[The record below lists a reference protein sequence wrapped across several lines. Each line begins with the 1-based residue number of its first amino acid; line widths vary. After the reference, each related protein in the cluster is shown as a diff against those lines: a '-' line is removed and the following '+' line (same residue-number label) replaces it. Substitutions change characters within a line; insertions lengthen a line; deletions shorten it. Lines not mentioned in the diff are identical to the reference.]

1 MIRLTLTEPTTEEWK
16 KWRTD
21 AKAGHKALRKQLQ
34 QTGTFDVKESL
45 YKRMKD
51 ELFHLYHEKCAYCES
66 PLRLSSWDQLDHFRP
81 KNKVL
86 DEHNRTVCIDHKPHT
101 GYYWLAYEWTNL
113 LPSCAV
119 CNQRKG
125 AIFPVL
131 PGSAHA
137 KQPGK
142 EAGENPVFI
151 HPIRDDPADHLE
163 YVPTTGFLK
172 SKTLRGKACIDLL
185 YLNRE
190 ELVNERRAAYRAC
203 IELLADLLDAVKRSA
218 ASPADELVELKS
230 ILQGVA
236 KYSLVGRSAL
246 KRCESALEEVF
257 KAPHPGPR
265 RVQKDSTRPNI
276 TGKSRASFQKI
287 SEIKRTAA

>member
-1 MIRLTLTEPTTEEWK
+1 MIRLTLTEPTTQEWK

-21 AKAGHKALRKQLQ
+21 AEAGHEALRAQLQ

-51 ELFHLYHEKCAYCES
+51 ELFHLYHSKCAYCES

-86 DEHNRTVCIDHKPHT
+86 DEHNRMVWINRAGKPHT

-131 PGSAHA
+131 PGSVHA

-142 EAGENPVFI
+142 ESGEKPIFI

-172 SKTLRGKACIDLL
+172 SKTSRGRGCIDVLD
-185 YLNRE
+185 LNRE

-203 IELLADLLDAVKRSA
+203 IELLSDLLDAVKRSA
-218 ASPADELVELKS
+218 ALPADELAKLKS

-246 KRCESALEEVF
+246 KQCESALEEVF
-257 KAPHPGPR
+257 KVRQEGPGEFRKTAQRPR
-265 RVQKDSTRPNI
+265 Q
-276 TGKSRASFQKI
+276 
-287 SEIKRTAA
+287 

>member
-1 MIRLTLTEPTTEEWK
+1 MIRLTLTEPTTEGWK

-21 AKAGHKALRKQLQ
+21 AKVGHKDLRSQLR

-51 ELFHLYHEKCAYCES
+51 ELFRLYHGKCAYCES

-86 DEHNRTVCIDHKPHT
+86 DERNRTVCIAGKPHT

-131 PGSAHA
+131 PGSVHA
-137 KQPGK
+137 KTPG
-142 EAGENPVFI
+142 EESGEKPIFI
-151 HPIRDDPADHLE
+151 HPFRDDPANHLE

-172 SKTLRGKACIDLL
+172 SKTTRGKGCIDLL
-185 YLNRE
+185 DLNRE

-203 IELLADLLDAVKRSA
+203 IELLADLLDAVKRSVA
-218 ASPADELVELKS
+218 LPADEFARLKS
-230 ILQGVA
+230 ILHGSA

-246 KRCESALEEVF
+246 KRCESALDEVF
-257 KAPHPGPR
+257 KAP
-265 RVQKDSTRPNI
+265 
-276 TGKSRASFQKI
+276 
-287 SEIKRTAA
+287 

>member
-1 MIRLTLTEPTTEEWK
+1 MIRLTLTEPTTQEWK

-21 AKAGHKALRKQLQ
+21 AKAGHDVLRTQLQ
-34 QTGTFDVKESL
+34 RTGTFDVKESL

-51 ELFHLYHEKCAYCES
+51 ELFSLYHGKCAYCES

-81 KNKVL
+81 KNRVL
-86 DEHNRTVCIDHKPHT
+86 DEHSRVVCINRAGKPHG

-131 PGSAHA
+131 AGSVHA
-137 KQPGK
+137 KQPGQ
-142 EAGENPVFI
+142 ESGEKPIFI
-151 HPIRDDPADHLE
+151 HPVNDDPADHLE
-163 YVPTTGFLK
+163 YVPAAGFLK
-172 SKTLRGKACIDLL
+172 SKTPRGKGCIDLL
-185 YLNRE
+185 DLNRE
-190 ELVNERRAAYRAC
+190 ELVNERRTAYRAC
-203 IELLADLLDAVKRSA
+203 IELLADLLDAVKRSDPL
-218 ASPADELVELKS
+218 PAEELGKLKS

-246 KRCESALEEVF
+246 KRCESVFEQVF
-257 KAPHPGPR
+257 KA
-265 RVQKDSTRPNI
+265 
-276 TGKSRASFQKI
+276 A
-287 SEIKRTAA
+287 